1 MTNYVVAKKYDLIK
15 IDELTTAIDKAKICD
30 LYTIEESINED
41 VESIPL
47 GNLELM
53 VNGSKR
59 GGTDSYTMG
68 KGCFRADDS
77 FSLI

>member
-59 GGTDSYTMG
+59 GTDSYTMG